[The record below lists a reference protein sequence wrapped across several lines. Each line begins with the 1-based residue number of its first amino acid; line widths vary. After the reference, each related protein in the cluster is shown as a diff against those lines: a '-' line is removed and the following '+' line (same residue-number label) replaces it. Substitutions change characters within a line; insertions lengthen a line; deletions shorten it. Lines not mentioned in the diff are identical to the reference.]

1 MARPAM
7 SKVDWVHGLDVVIA
21 RTSIG
26 THITPADGYTCVAAI
41 VEDVEATGTT
51 GGGGAEEASME
62 SEPDWNL

>member
-26 THITPADGYTCVAAI
+26 TGTAPAKDDVAAI
-41 VEDVEATGTT
+41 VEDVEATGTTT

-62 SEPDWNL
+62 SETDWNL